1 MKLGDIVV
9 VDSPFSNLVQT
20 KIRPAIVVTITDD
33 KHKDFVLCLIS
44 SVLPTKPSQ
53 REILLQPNRVN
64 NLKAH
69 SVVKVYRIATVVPTK
84 IITKIGRLSANEF
97 QDFVAA
103 IQSLVTR
110 P

>member
-1 MKLGDIVV
+1 M
-9 VDSPFSNLVQT
+9 
-20 KIRPAIVVTITDD
+20 
-33 KHKDFVLCLIS
+33 
-44 SVLPTKPSQ
+44 
-53 REILLQPNRVN
+53 QPNRVN

-69 SVVKVYRIATVVPTK
+69 SVVKVYRIATLVPTK

-103 IQSLVTR
+103 FQSLVTR